1 MKKKLM
7 MVAVLLGALSLG
19 ACVDDNESAS
29 VTNIRNAKAEQLTA
43 LAEQARAEGE
53 AAKILAEAEKAI
65 ADAKAAYL
73 NEMTEEARQKFVETL
88 KQIQAETEAAVKKAQ
103 MEAQQ
108 YEQQLLREA
117 SQRVKDAYTT
127 YSTAAK
133 DLQDLKYTKAEA
145 AVYLAQLEAGMG
157 NLQAHIDA
165 RTIELKN
172 DIALKTVEKEAW
184 ENYSGADRSELE
196 AQLAQ
201 LKQEY
206 TNAESNIVQKNAEV
220 QAALVAAVEVVD
232 AFNYEYANENS
243 PAAVKAI
250 RSFIDEATDNGKVT
264 INNVGSYT
272 NEEITPISSED
283 VVLSE
288 EVSPSSDAYSV
299 KRYYVSE
306 ENKSIMNQYYSN
318 KEDLEET
325 LGHEAS
331 STEVAT
337 GLYLKLSEAEDKAAE
352 SKKAYEEAAKEYAD
366 LEETVAG
373 AEQAI
378 AAAKKAVTDAE
389 AVKKEKDQAQADA
402 QKVLDELPSTATAV
416 ERAQAELNLEVAKA
430 DANLAKANLEKAKK
444 DLEKLEADNQEAIAD
459 FDELERELPNLQ
471 ATAEDD
477 AIKVAALKDKIEST
491 KEEIANFDANAKL
504 WNDALTAIESE
515 EYAKAVEAVK
525 SNTAVTT
532 YVAAEVAYNE
542 AYYAWWEISTECQVL
557 SIMINGAYDA
567 EEQIAKVEQ
576 EIAQLQFQLDRL
588 AYENF
593 DLDGKEGNIMDSKA
607 NREKLIEQQTNYVE
621 YLEEQISYKEQIVEL
636 FKADLEAAINAQ
648 DNSTDTPAEDQPAA

>member
-29 VTNIRNAKAEQLTA
+29 VTNIRNAKADQLTA

-103 MEAQQ
+103 MQAQQ

-117 SQRVKDAYTT
+117 SQRVKDAYDT

-133 DLQDLKYTKAEA
+133 DLQELKFTKSEA
-145 AVYLAQLEAGMG
+145 TLYLAQLEAGMG

-172 DIALKTVEKEAW
+172 DIALKTAEKEAW
-184 ENYSGADRSELE
+184 ENYSGADKSELE
-196 AQLAQ
+196 AQRAQ
-201 LKQEY
+201 LDQEY
-206 TNAESNIVQKNAEV
+206 TNAESNIIQKNAEV

-250 RSFIDEATDNGKVT
+250 RSFIEKATENGKVI
-264 INNVGSYT
+264 INNVASY
-272 NEEITPISSED
+272 EDKEITPILSED

-288 EVSPSSDAYSV
+288 EISPSSDAYSV
-299 KRYYVSE
+299 IRYYVSE
-306 ENKSIMNQYYSN
+306 ANKTIMNQYYSN
-318 KEDLEET
+318 KENLEDE
-325 LGHEAS
+325 LGHKAS
-331 STEVAT
+331 GQEVAT
-337 GLYLKLSEAEDKAAE
+337 GKYKELAEAEEKAAE
-352 SKKAYEEAAKEYAD
+352 SKKKYEDSAKEYAE

-373 AEQAI
+373 AKQAI
-378 AAAKKAVTDAE
+378 ANAEKALEDAKAA
-389 AVKKEKDQAQADA
+389 KKEKDAAVEA
-402 QKVLDELPSTATAV
+402 AEEALTKLPDTATPV
-416 ERAQAELNLEVAKA
+416 EIAQAELNLEVAKA
-430 DANLAKANLEKAKK
+430 DANLAQANVEKAQK
-444 DLEKLEADNQEAIAD
+444 DLEKLKIDNEQAIDD
-459 FDELERELPNLQ
+459 FEELEKELPTLQ
-471 ATAEDD
+471 ATAEED
-477 AIKVAALKDKIEST
+477 AISVATLLD
-491 KEEIANFDANAKL
+491 EIAKLEEQIINFDTNAKL
-504 WNDALTAIESE
+504 WNEALTAIESE

-525 SNTAVTT
+525 SNTAITA
-532 YVAAEVAYNE
+532 YIAAEVAYNE
-542 AYYAWWEISTECQVL
+542 AYYAWWEVNAEYQVL

-567 EEQIAKVEQ
+567 EEEIAKVEK
-576 EIAQLQFQLDRL
+576 EIAELQFQLDRL

-593 DLDGKEGNIMDSKA
+593 DLDGNGVVTDSKA
-607 NREKLIEQQTNYVE
+607 NREKLIEQQTDYVE
-621 YLEEQISYKEQIVEL
+621 YLEEQISYKEQIVAL

-648 DNSTDTPAEDQPAA
+648 DDSADTPAEDQPAA